1 MNLQKF
7 EKSKTRAEISQMFNI
22 ANALRTDQKQPI
34 DVSLFDIAKQ
44 NYNLSREELLE
55 DLGIDFSVDTIQNLM
70 GSGDFN
76 VRWLI
81 PEIYRDAIRAGY
93 RKAPIWPSITAIEEG
108 TTGLTQIMPQ
118 VNMSDSAPKR
128 VGEAETIPL
137 GSLSY
142 GSKSFKIFKVGRG
155 IKIPYEVVQYVNLNV
170 VNIFLEDFGV
180 KMGQAMDVLA
190 LDTLINGEQA
200 DGSEAAAIIGVG
212 QTGTDNKVYKD
223 FLRVW
228 VRMSRIARVPSVIV
242 GGEDAAI
249 ATLDLDEFKKREL
262 GTPMKTLDLQTPLP
276 STSKYFI
283 HGNVPTDQEI
293 IIDPTRALAKFNA
306 QPLLVES
313 EKIVSNQTEAFYAS
327 LTTGFAKL
335 FRDAAIILDASKA
348 WSTYNFNHAS
358 NKFLDLDAAQ
368 NVMID

>member
-1 MNLQKF
+1 MNLEKF
-7 EKSKTRAEISQMFNI
+7 EKSRVKGEIQSMFNI

-34 DVSLFDIAKQ
+34 DISLFDIAKE
-44 NYNLSREELLE
+44 NFSLSREALLE
-55 DLGIDFSVDTIQNLM
+55 DLGIDPSVDTIQNLM

-93 RKAPIWPSITAIEEG
+93 RKAPIWPSITAMEES
-108 TTGLTQIMPQ
+108 TTGLTQIMPKL
-118 VNMSDSAPKR
+118 NMSDAAPRK
-128 VGEAETIPL
+128 VGEAETIPV

-142 GSKSFKIFKVGRG
+142 GSKNFTLFKIGRG

-170 VNIFLEDFGV
+170 VNVFLEDFGT

-200 DGSEAAAIIGVG
+200 DGSESAAVVGAITANSKI
-212 QTGTDNKVYKD
+212 YKD

-228 VRMSRIARVPSVIV
+228 VRMSRIARTPSVIV
-242 GGEDAAI
+242 GGETAAI
-249 ATLDLDEFKKREL
+249 DTLNLAEFKNPVQGSPLSKI
-262 GTPMKTLDLQTPLP
+262 DLQTPLP
-276 STSKYFI
+276 NTSKYFV
-283 HGNVPTDQEI
+283 HGNVPASQEL
-293 IIDPTRALAKFNA
+293 IIDPARAMVKFNA

-335 FRDAAIILDASKA
+335 FRDACVVLDSSQAWASK
-348 WSTYNFNHAS
+348 NFTTSGNT
-358 NKFLDLDAAQ
+358 FMDVDTAQ
-368 NVMID
+368 NVVIE